1 MCPYCHGRKHVL
13 MKGKWIACGCIKILR
28 FKELMRECRIPEV
41 LWKSKYIVTGLVSK
55 LRDESIFAIRLSDF
69 IQAHFED
76 DQLKNIACTV
86 DCLWMTLD
94 FVKGHKWN
102 VPLLNELL
110 HDRSDKVTIL
120 TAQNDLK
127 LNVPFKVIHL

>member
-1 MCPYCHGRKHVL
+1 
-13 MKGKWIACGCIKILR
+13 
-28 FKELMRECRIPEV
+28 MRECRIPEV

-55 LRDESIFAIRLSDF
+55 LRDGTVLLISGDTGLKRWKIAISILKVFFKRDESIFAIRLSDF